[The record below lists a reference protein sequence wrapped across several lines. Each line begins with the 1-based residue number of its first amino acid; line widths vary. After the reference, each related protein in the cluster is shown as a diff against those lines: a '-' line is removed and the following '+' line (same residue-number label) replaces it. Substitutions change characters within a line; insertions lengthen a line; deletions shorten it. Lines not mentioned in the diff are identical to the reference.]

1 MKTAEEFYREISES
15 KELQEE
21 LKEVSDKMLEEF
33 LKKHG
38 CDATAKDFTAYAR
51 SVSEGELEDDG
62 AEEVVGGGGIYYR
75 SIPLTKKDIKP
86 VL

>member
-62 AEEVVGGGGIYYR
+62 AEEVVGGIYSR
-75 SIPLTKKDIKP
+75 PIPLREEDRKT

>member
-62 AEEVVGGGGIYYR
+62 AGEVVGGGGIYYR
-75 SIPLTKKDIKP
+75 SIPLREKDIKP